1 MCIIFAVCVVGK
13 FLYLFYIPFFLSV
26 YRLVKIDTLAASWN
40 ANFELKEELQEYNF
54 IISLK
59 NCLIILC
66 IIVLRKSQIIINTT
80 NLKNQFC
87 FHVITLVLFIE
98 INYWFVNVLPT
109 SHPTNKICSFAF
121 PPLLGQPL
129 GRDQMEAVCGGVVS
143 L

>member
-1 MCIIFAVCVVGK
+1 MCYGK
-13 FLYLFYIPFFLSV
+13 INLYLFYIPLLSV
-26 YRLVKIDTLAASWN
+26 YRLVKIDTFAGSWN
-40 ANFELKEELQEYNF
+40 PNFELNEELQEYNF

-66 IIVLRKSQIIINTT
+66 IIVLRKKQIIINTT

-98 INYWFVNVLPT
+98 LNYWFVNVLPT

>member
-1 MCIIFAVCVVGK
+1 MYIILLYVLWKNFCIYFIF
-13 FLYLFYIPFFLSV
+13 LFLSV
-26 YRLVKIDTLAASWN
+26 YRLVKIDTFAASWN
-40 ANFELKEELQEYNF
+40 PNFELNEELQEYNF

-66 IIVLRKSQIIINTT
+66 IIVLRKNQIIINTT

-98 INYWFVNVLPT
+98 LNYWFVNVLPT